1 MPKKNK
7 IQYSNIV
14 DQKFSFN
21 LYLDSF
27 GGNNSENIKN
37 QCKILRLIIEEQLTD
52 RQKQILNMYYGCN
65 LNIPQISEKIGK
77 HKSTISRSLKRSRET
92 IRDYMKYNSF
102 RQ

>member
-1 MPKKNK
+1 MSRNKK

-14 DQKFSFN
+14 DEKFSFDF
-21 LYLDSF
+21 YSGSF
-27 GGNNSENIKN
+27 GGNNSGNIKN

-52 RQKQILNMYYGCN
+52 KQKQILNMYYSCN

-77 HKSTISRSLKRSRET
+77 NKSTVSRSLKRSRET